1 MVETLDKLKRYR
13 IILASASPRRKELL
27 SKLDIDFTVKVLYD
41 VDESFPASL
50 PVVQVPQY
58 ISRKKADAYR
68 QEMQENDMVITADTV
83 VAVGRRILGKPKSAE
98 EARVMLKLLSDRY
111 HRVVTGVTIMT
122 AKRTETF
129 ATVSR
134 VRFTRLNDEEIDYYI
149 SKYKPFDKAGAYGIQ
164 GRFAAYIKGIEG
176 DYANVVG
183 LPVGRLYQEIKR
195 LLEDREDD

>member
-27 SKLDIDFTVKVLYD
+27 SKLDIDFTVKVLRD

-68 QEMQENDMVITADTV
+68 QEMQENDIVITADTV

-164 GRFAAYIKGIEG
+164 EWIGMVGITELNG
-176 DYANVVG
+176 SYFNVMG
-183 LPVGRLYQEIKR
+183 LPVQRLYAKLKEF
-195 LLEDREDD
+195 

>member
-27 SKLDIDFTVKVLYD
+27 SKLDIDFTVKTLYD

-58 ISRKKADAYR
+58 ISRKKADAYC

-164 GRFAAYIKGIEG
+164 EWIGMVGITELNG
-176 DYANVVG
+176 SYFNVMG
-183 LPVGRLYQEIKR
+183 LPVQRLYAKLKEF
-195 LLEDREDD
+195 

>member
-1 MVETLDKLKRYR
+1 MVATLDKLKRYR
-13 IILASASPRRKELL
+13 MILASASPRRKELL
-27 SKLDIDFTVKVLYD
+27 SKLDIDFTVKSLCD

-50 PVVQVPQY
+50 SVVQVPQY

-134 VRFTRLNDEEIDYYI
+134 VRFARLNDEEIDYYI

-164 GRFAAYIKGIEG
+164 EWIGMVGITELNG
-176 DYANVVG
+176 SYFNVMG
-183 LPVGRLYQEIKR
+183 LPVQRLYAKLKEF
-195 LLEDREDD
+195 

>member
-1 MVETLDKLKRYR
+1 MVATLDKLKRYR

-27 SKLDIDFTVKVLYD
+27 SKLDIDFTVKILYD

-134 VRFTRLNDEEIDYYI
+134 VRFARLNDEEIDYYI

-164 GRFAAYIKGIEG
+164 EWIGMVGITELNG
-176 DYANVVG
+176 SYFNVMG
-183 LPVGRLYQEIKR
+183 LPVQRLYSKLKEF
-195 LLEDREDD
+195 

>member
-1 MVETLDKLKRYR
+1 MVATLDKLKRYR

-27 SKLDIDFTVKVLYD
+27 SKLDIDFTVKVLHD
-41 VDESFPASL
+41 VDEIFPASL

-164 GRFAAYIKGIEG
+164 EWIGMVGITELNG
-176 DYANVVG
+176 SYFNVMG
-183 LPVGRLYQEIKR
+183 LPVQRLYAKLKEF
-195 LLEDREDD
+195 

>member
-1 MVETLDKLKRYR
+1 MVETLDKLKKYR

-27 SKLDIDFTVKVLYD
+27 SKLDIDFTVKVLRD

-164 GRFAAYIKGIEG
+164 EWIGMVGITELNG
-176 DYANVVG
+176 SYFNVMG
-183 LPVGRLYQEIKR
+183 LPVQRLYAKLKEF
-195 LLEDREDD
+195 

>member
-58 ISRKKADAYR
+58 ISRKKADAYC

-164 GRFAAYIKGIEG
+164 EWIGMVGITELNG
-176 DYANVVG
+176 SYFNVMG
-183 LPVGRLYQEIKR
+183 LPVQRLYAKLKEF
-195 LLEDREDD
+195 

>member
-27 SKLDIDFTVKVLYD
+27 SKLDIDFTVKVLHD
-41 VDESFPASL
+41 VDESFPTSL

-134 VRFTRLNDEEIDYYI
+134 VRFTRLNDEGIDYYI

-164 GRFAAYIKGIEG
+164 EWIGMVGITELNG
-176 DYANVVG
+176 SYFNVMG
-183 LPVGRLYQEIKR
+183 LPVQRLYAKLKEF
-195 LLEDREDD
+195 

>member
-1 MVETLDKLKRYR
+1 MVATLDKLKRYR
-13 IILASASPRRKELL
+13 IILASASPRRKKLL
-27 SKLDIDFTVKVLYD
+27 SKLDIDFTVKVLHD

-50 PVVQVPQY
+50 SVVQVPQY

-98 EARVMLKLLSDRY
+98 EARTMLKLLSDRY

-164 GRFAAYIKGIEG
+164 EWIGMVGITELNG
-176 DYANVVG
+176 SYFNVMG
-183 LPVGRLYQEIKR
+183 LPVQRLYAKLKEF
-195 LLEDREDD
+195 

>member
-98 EARVMLKLLSDRY
+98 EARVMLKLMSDRY

-164 GRFAAYIKGIEG
+164 EWIGMVGITELNG
-176 DYANVVG
+176 SYFNVMR
-183 LPVGRLYQEIKR
+183 LPVQRLYAKLKEF
-195 LLEDREDD
+195 

>member
-27 SKLDIDFTVKVLYD
+27 SKLDISFTVKVLHD

-50 PVVQVPQY
+50 SVVQVPQY
-58 ISRKKADAYR
+58 ISRKKADAYC

-164 GRFAAYIKGIEG
+164 EWIGMVGITELNG
-176 DYANVVG
+176 SYFNVMG
-183 LPVGRLYQEIKR
+183 LPVQRLYAKLKEF
-195 LLEDREDD
+195 

>member
-27 SKLDIDFTVKVLYD
+27 SKLDIGFTVKTLYD

-68 QEMQENDMVITADTV
+68 QEMQDNDMVITADTV

-164 GRFAAYIKGIEG
+164 EWIGMVGITELNG
-176 DYANVVG
+176 SYFNVMG
-183 LPVGRLYQEIKR
+183 LPVQRLYAKLKEF
-195 LLEDREDD
+195 

>member
-1 MVETLDKLKRYR
+1 MVATLDKLKRYR

-27 SKLDIDFTVKVLYD
+27 SKLDIDFTVKVLHD

-50 PVVQVPQY
+50 SVVQVPQY

-164 GRFAAYIKGIEG
+164 EWIGMVGITELNG
-176 DYANVVG
+176 SYFNVMG
-183 LPVGRLYQEIKR
+183 LPVQRLYAKLKEF
-195 LLEDREDD
+195 

>member
-1 MVETLDKLKRYR
+1 MVATLDKLKRYR

-27 SKLDIDFTVKVLYD
+27 FKLDIDFTVKVLHD
-41 VDESFPASL
+41 VDESFPVSL

-164 GRFAAYIKGIEG
+164 EWIGMVGITELNG
-176 DYANVVG
+176 SYFNVMG
-183 LPVGRLYQEIKR
+183 LPVQRLYAKLKEF
-195 LLEDREDD
+195 

>member
-27 SKLDIDFTVKVLYD
+27 SKLDIGFTVKTLYD

-68 QEMQENDMVITADTV
+68 QKMQENDMVITADTV

-164 GRFAAYIKGIEG
+164 EWIGMVGITELNG
-176 DYANVVG
+176 SYFNVMG
-183 LPVGRLYQEIKR
+183 LPVQRLYAKLKEF
-195 LLEDREDD
+195 

>member
-1 MVETLDKLKRYR
+1 MVATLDKLKRYR

-27 SKLDIDFTVKVLYD
+27 SKLDIDFTVKILYD

-134 VRFTRLNDEEIDYYI
+134 VRFTRLNDEEIDHYI

-164 GRFAAYIKGIEG
+164 EWIGMVGITELNG
-176 DYANVVG
+176 SYFNVMG
-183 LPVGRLYQEIKR
+183 LPVQRLYAKLKEF
-195 LLEDREDD
+195 

>member
-27 SKLDIDFTVKVLYD
+27 SKLDIDFTVKVLHD
-41 VDESFPASL
+41 VDEGFPVSL

-58 ISRKKADAYR
+58 ISRKKADAYC

-164 GRFAAYIKGIEG
+164 EWIGMVGITELNG
-176 DYANVVG
+176 SYFNVMG
-183 LPVGRLYQEIKR
+183 LPVQRLYAKLKEF
-195 LLEDREDD
+195 

>member
-98 EARVMLKLLSDRY
+98 EARVMLKLMSDRY

-164 GRFAAYIKGIEG
+164 EWIGMVGITELNG
-176 DYANVVG
+176 SYFNVMG
-183 LPVGRLYQEIKR
+183 LPVQRLYAKLKEF
-195 LLEDREDD
+195 

>member
-27 SKLDIDFTVKVLYD
+27 SKLDIDFTVKVLHD

-98 EARVMLKLLSDRY
+98 EARVML
-111 HRVVTGVTIMT
+111 T

-164 GRFAAYIKGIEG
+164 EWIGMVGITELNG
-176 DYANVVG
+176 SYFNVMG
-183 LPVGRLYQEIKR
+183 LPVQRLYAKLKEF
-195 LLEDREDD
+195 

>member
-27 SKLDIDFTVKVLYD
+27 SKLDIDFTAKVLHD

-164 GRFAAYIKGIEG
+164 EWIGMVGITELNG
-176 DYANVVG
+176 SYFNVMG
-183 LPVGRLYQEIKR
+183 LPVQRLYAKLKEF
-195 LLEDREDD
+195 

>member
-1 MVETLDKLKRYR
+1 MVATLDKLKRYR

-27 SKLDIDFTVKVLYD
+27 SKLDIDFTVNSLCE

-98 EARVMLKLLSDRY
+98 EARTMLKLLSDRY

-164 GRFAAYIKGIEG
+164 EWIGMVGITELNG
-176 DYANVVG
+176 SYFNVMG
-183 LPVGRLYQEIKR
+183 LPVQRLYAKLKEF
-195 LLEDREDD
+195 

>member
-27 SKLDIDFTVKVLYD
+27 SKLDIGFTVKVLHD

-50 PVVQVPQY
+50 SVVQVPQY

-149 SKYKPFDKAGAYGIQ
+149 SKCKPFDKAGAYGIQ
-164 GRFAAYIKGIEG
+164 EWIGMVGITELNG
-176 DYANVVG
+176 SYFNVMG
-183 LPVGRLYQEIKR
+183 LPVQRLYAKLKEF
-195 LLEDREDD
+195 

>member
-27 SKLDIDFTVKVLYD
+27 SKLDIDFTAKVLHD

-50 PVVQVPQY
+50 PVEVPQY
-58 ISRKKADAYR
+58 ISRKKADAYS

-164 GRFAAYIKGIEG
+164 EWIGMVGITELNG
-176 DYANVVG
+176 SYFNVMG
-183 LPVGRLYQEIKR
+183 LPVQRLYAKLKEF
-195 LLEDREDD
+195 

>member
-27 SKLDIDFTVKVLYD
+27 SKLNIGFTVKVLHD

-50 PVVQVPQY
+50 SVVQVPQY
-58 ISRKKADAYR
+58 ISRKKADAYC

-164 GRFAAYIKGIEG
+164 EWIGMVGITELNG
-176 DYANVVG
+176 SYFNVMG
-183 LPVGRLYQEIKR
+183 LPVQRLYAKLKEF
-195 LLEDREDD
+195 

>member
-27 SKLDIDFTVKVLYD
+27 SKLDIDFTVKTLYD

-50 PVVQVPQY
+50 SVVQVPQY

-164 GRFAAYIKGIEG
+164 EWIGMVGITELNG
-176 DYANVVG
+176 SYFNVMG
-183 LPVGRLYQEIKR
+183 LPVQRLYAKLKEF
-195 LLEDREDD
+195 

>member
-27 SKLDIDFTVKVLYD
+27 SKLDIDFTVKVLHD
-41 VDESFPASL
+41 VDEGFPASL

-164 GRFAAYIKGIEG
+164 EWIGMVGITELNG
-176 DYANVVG
+176 SYFNVMG
-183 LPVGRLYQEIKR
+183 LPVQRLYAKLKEF
-195 LLEDREDD
+195 

>member
-1 MVETLDKLKRYR
+1 MVATLDKLKRYR

-27 SKLDIDFTVKVLYD
+27 SKLDIGFTVKTLYD

-83 VAVGRRILGKPKSAE
+83 VAVGWRILGKPKSAE

-164 GRFAAYIKGIEG
+164 EWIGMVGITELNG
-176 DYANVVG
+176 SYFNVMG
-183 LPVGRLYQEIKR
+183 LPVQRLYAKLKEF
-195 LLEDREDD
+195 

>member
-27 SKLDIDFTVKVLYD
+27 SKLDIDFTVKVLHD

-50 PVVQVPQY
+50 SVVQVPQY

-134 VRFTRLNDEEIDYYI
+134 VRFTRLNDEEIDYCI

-164 GRFAAYIKGIEG
+164 EWIGMVGITELNG
-176 DYANVVG
+176 SYFNVMG
-183 LPVGRLYQEIKR
+183 LPVQRLYAKLKEF
-195 LLEDREDD
+195 

>member
-1 MVETLDKLKRYR
+1 MVATLDKLKRYR

-27 SKLDIDFTVKVLYD
+27 SKLDIDFTVKSLYD

-98 EARVMLKLLSDRY
+98 EARTMLKLLSDRY

-164 GRFAAYIKGIEG
+164 EWIGMVGITELNG
-176 DYANVVG
+176 SYFNVMG
-183 LPVGRLYQEIKR
+183 LPVQRLYAKLKEF
-195 LLEDREDD
+195 

>member
-27 SKLDIDFTVKVLYD
+27 SKLDIDFTVKVLHD

-50 PVVQVPQY
+50 SVVQVPQY
-58 ISRKKADAYR
+58 ISRKKADAYC

-111 HRVVTGVTIMT
+111 HRVVTGVTMMT

-164 GRFAAYIKGIEG
+164 EWIGMVGITELNG
-176 DYANVVG
+176 SYFNVMG
-183 LPVGRLYQEIKR
+183 LPVQRLYAKLKEF
-195 LLEDREDD
+195 

>member
-1 MVETLDKLKRYR
+1 MVATLDKLKRYR

-27 SKLDIDFTVKVLYD
+27 SKLDIDFIVKTLYD

-58 ISRKKADAYR
+58 ISRKKADAYC

-164 GRFAAYIKGIEG
+164 EWIGMVGITELNG
-176 DYANVVG
+176 SYFNVMG
-183 LPVGRLYQEIKR
+183 LPVQRLYAKLKEF
-195 LLEDREDD
+195 

>member
-41 VDESFPASL
+41 VDESFPVSL

-122 AKRTETF
+122 AKRAETF

-164 GRFAAYIKGIEG
+164 EWIGMVGITELNG
-176 DYANVVG
+176 SYFNVMG
-183 LPVGRLYQEIKR
+183 LPVQRLYAKLKEF
-195 LLEDREDD
+195 

>member
-1 MVETLDKLKRYR
+1 MVATLDKLKRYR

-27 SKLDIDFTVKVLYD
+27 SKLDIGFTVKTLYD

-68 QEMQENDMVITADTV
+68 QEMQDNDMVITADTV

-134 VRFTRLNDEEIDYYI
+134 VRFTRLNDEEIDYYVD
-149 SKYKPFDKAGAYGIQ
+149 KYKPLDKAGAYGIQ
-164 GRFAAYIKGIEG
+164 EWIGYVGVSSLRGSYF
-176 DYANVVG
+176 NVMG
-183 LPVGRLYQEIKR
+183 LPVQRLYKELKK
-195 LLEDREDD
+195 L

>member
-1 MVETLDKLKRYR
+1 MVATLDKLKRYR

-27 SKLDIDFTVKVLYD
+27 SKLDIGFTVKTLYD

-122 AKRTETF
+122 VKRTETF

-164 GRFAAYIKGIEG
+164 EWIGMVGITELNG
-176 DYANVVG
+176 SYFNVMG
-183 LPVGRLYQEIKR
+183 LPVQRLYAKLKEF
-195 LLEDREDD
+195 

>member
-1 MVETLDKLKRYR
+1 MVATLDKLKRYR

-27 SKLDIDFTVKVLYD
+27 SKLDIDFTVNSLCE
-41 VDESFPASL
+41 VDESFPASMS
-50 PVVQVPQY
+50 VVQVPQY

-164 GRFAAYIKGIEG
+164 EWIGMVGITELNG
-176 DYANVVG
+176 SYFNVMG
-183 LPVGRLYQEIKR
+183 LPVQRLYAKLKEF
-195 LLEDREDD
+195 

>member
-1 MVETLDKLKRYR
+1 MVATLDKLKRYR
-13 IILASASPRRKELL
+13 MILASASPRRKELL
-27 SKLDIDFTVKVLYD
+27 SKLDIGFTVKTLYD

-164 GRFAAYIKGIEG
+164 EWIGMVGITELNG
-176 DYANVVG
+176 SYFNVMG
-183 LPVGRLYQEIKR
+183 LPVQRLYAKLKEF
-195 LLEDREDD
+195 

>member
-27 SKLDIDFTVKVLYD
+27 SKLDIDFTVKVLSD

-50 PVVQVPQY
+50 SVVQVPQY

-164 GRFAAYIKGIEG
+164 EWIGMVGITELNG
-176 DYANVVG
+176 SYFNVMG
-183 LPVGRLYQEIKR
+183 LPVQRLYAKLKEF
-195 LLEDREDD
+195 

>member
-27 SKLDIDFTVKVLYD
+27 SKLDIDFTIKVLHD

-50 PVVQVPQY
+50 SVVQVPQY

-98 EARVMLKLLSDRY
+98 EARTMLKLLSDRY

-164 GRFAAYIKGIEG
+164 EWIGMVGITELNG
-176 DYANVVG
+176 SYFNVMG
-183 LPVGRLYQEIKR
+183 LPVQRLYAKLKEF
-195 LLEDREDD
+195 

>member
-1 MVETLDKLKRYR
+1 MVATLDKLKRYR

-27 SKLDIDFTVKVLYD
+27 SKLDIDFIVKTLYD

-98 EARVMLKLLSDRY
+98 EARTMLKLLSDRY

-164 GRFAAYIKGIEG
+164 EWIGMVGITELNG
-176 DYANVVG
+176 SYFNVMG
-183 LPVGRLYQEIKR
+183 LPVQRLYAKLKEF
-195 LLEDREDD
+195 

>member
-1 MVETLDKLKRYR
+1 MVATLDKLKRYR

-27 SKLDIDFTVKVLYD
+27 SKLDIDFTVKILYD

-98 EARVMLKLLSDRY
+98 EARTMLKLLSDRY

-134 VRFTRLNDEEIDYYI
+134 VRFTRLNDEEIEYYI

-164 GRFAAYIKGIEG
+164 EWIGMVGITELNG
-176 DYANVVG
+176 SYFNVMG
-183 LPVGRLYQEIKR
+183 LPVQRLYAKLKEF
-195 LLEDREDD
+195 